1 MSEAYRCRIPELLR
15 DGPCPDETPSRADYI
30 RSMTDEEMAAWY
42 CGMYQRIFLDF
53 AKRVELSAE
62 IRFEDNKEQ
71 VLAYLQQPLAEEE
84 R

>member
-1 MSEAYRCRIPELLR
+1 MSREYPCVYWDNGICQKHTDAESLSYCVM
-15 DGPCPDETPSRADYI
+15 GPCPDETPS
-30 RSMTDEEMAAWY
+30 S
-42 CGMYQRIFLDF
+42 
-53 AKRVELSAE
+53 E

>member
-1 MSEAYRCRIPELLR
+1 MSIEY
-15 DGPCPDETPSRADYI
+15 PCVYETPSRADYI

-42 CGMYQRIFLDF
+42 CGMYQRICLDF